1 MTDEDGVYRYEF
13 EGRLCTFLFD
23 EEVYKRYVAGVPLED
38 IAKLRGCSV
47 NRINQLIKRQR
58 LEYERQ
64 TMQGTIRELNQFDM
78 RLVRLDPTGTS
89 AITMAY
95 LQPMRKFLEAL

>member
-1 MTDEDGVYRYEF
+1 MTDEEGVYHYEF
-13 EGRLCTFLFD
+13 EGRPCTFLFD
-23 EEVYKRYVAGVPLED
+23 EEVYKRYVAGEPLED

-58 LEYERQ
+58 QEYERD
-64 TMQGTIRELNQFDM
+64 TIQGTIRALNYFDQM
-78 RLVRLDPTGTS
+78 LVRLDPTGTS

-95 LQPMRKFLEAL
+95 LQPMRKFLEAI